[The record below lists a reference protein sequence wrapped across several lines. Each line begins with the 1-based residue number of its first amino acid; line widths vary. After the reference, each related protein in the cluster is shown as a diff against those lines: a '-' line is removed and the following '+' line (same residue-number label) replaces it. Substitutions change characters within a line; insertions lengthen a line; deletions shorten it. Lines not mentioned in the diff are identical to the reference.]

1 MRSRQ
6 TARFPMA
13 GSIPSLA
20 AIIFV
25 TRLEPWDGR
34 FQARHQWGSTA
45 TLDRRRQ
52 IASRV
57 ATGKLATSHDL
68 LMACQVLCVG
78 QQCIDLAVAKDP
90 VGRNRDMVGC
100 CACEGSL
107 MQGTHRLDIITLT
120 VGAQGK
126 LHGQLL
132 CIRESGAVPR
142 VAMTGLVVGSVLVV
156 VFVASYVRRGRSM
169 C

>member
-34 FQARHQWGSTA
+34 FQARNQWGSTA
-45 TLDRRRQ
+45 TLDRFRQ
-52 IASRV
+52 IAARV

-78 QQCIDLAVAKDP
+78 QQCIDLTEAKDP
-90 VGRNRDMVGC
+90 VGRNRGMVGC

-107 MQGTHRLDIITLT
+107 MEGTHRLDIITLT